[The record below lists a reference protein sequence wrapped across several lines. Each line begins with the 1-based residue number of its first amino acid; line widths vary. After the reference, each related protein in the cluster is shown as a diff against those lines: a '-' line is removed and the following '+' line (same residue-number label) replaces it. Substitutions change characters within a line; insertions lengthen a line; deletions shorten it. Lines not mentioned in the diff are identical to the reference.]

1 MAFINIDLGAVG
13 NWAERNN
20 IAYASYQEL
29 AAHPE
34 VNKMVGESVSQV
46 NESLL
51 GDEMLAHSQVSRFL
65 ILHKEL
71 DADDGELTRT
81 KKVKRKLINERY
93 KVLIDALYAG
103 KTQCFIETE
112 VAFEDGRVGKIS
124 GDISIHDAKTYNPVA
139 QAS

>member
-1 MAFINIDLGAVG
+1 
-13 NWAERNN
+13 
-20 IAYASYQEL
+20 
-29 AAHPE
+29 
-34 VNKMVGESVSQV
+34 
-46 NESLL
+46 
-51 GDEMLAHSQVSRFL
+51 MLAHSQISRFL

-81 KKVKRKLINERY
+81 KKVKRKLINDRY
-93 KVLIDALYAG
+93 KVLIDALYEG

-139 QAS
+139 QVS